1 MLYSPKVVP
10 GLNGIAALVVD
21 QEGHPQPD
29 AQGRHHQHQHKG
41 GRNAAGLQKY
51 IMYGEMYKIRFC
63 NILHK
68 LYCKI
73 P

>member
-51 IMYGEMYKIRFC
+51 IMYG
-63 NILHK
+63 
-68 LYCKI
+68 
-73 P
+73 